1 MPGESLA
8 ATLRWQGPAVPW
20 VAGGH
25 VPLWSDLVT
34 SPHEEMSGVRCTT
47 WDQAILRSKHASF
60 SSSHPSNMLNAEDSE
75 SLGVMEPE
83 DSPLNF
89 YVRGSCL
96 LTRDTYTKLIWD

>member
-20 VAGGH
+20 LAGGH

-47 WDQAILRSKHASF
+47 WDQGF
-60 SSSHPSNMLNAEDSE
+60 
-75 SLGVMEPE
+75 
-83 DSPLNF
+83 
-89 YVRGSCL
+89 
-96 LTRDTYTKLIWD
+96 